1 MKEIHSKHESR
12 MDKNFLSILLLV
24 CRMTAKNRAAG
35 KKAHNS
41 HIPAHMRAEWDN
53 WKALLSS
60 GVQAGSLLPSQLT
73 YPQTYQGWEDLTGV
87 KKADGREGRQVLASG
102 GLLLLKTTGQA
113 TQEVFALLV
122 EAQPQVNLHLGL
134 NCPAGRSETPLPRQL
149 GIKVREVYRLIGEAL
164 EKDRLPHTTLHCTT
178 LLASLPLKYKDPIL
192 IFFQIMPTTLSH
204 ALSSSYNM
212 YFLFPSQISLFW
224 LDGPN
229 IIPLPDIS
237 DLVNWIRSFLA
248 AGFYHYQ

>member
-41 HIPAHMRAEWDN
+41 HIPAHMGAEWDN

-164 EKDRLPHTTLHCTT
+164 EKDRLPHSPHSPTEPRSPPPSGAPHAGQAQPTPTRFLTPQDPSA
-178 LLASLPLKYKDPIL
+178 LPPPASP
-192 IFFQIMPTTLSH
+192 
-204 ALSSSYNM
+204 
-212 YFLFPSQISLFW
+212 PSPGCRRPS
-224 LDGPN
+224 PA
-229 IIPLPDIS
+229 P
-237 DLVNWIRSFLA
+237 R
-248 AGFYHYQ
+248 